1 MGARGASYKVAWL
14 HVTRSVG
21 FLVAAKRRTY
31 AAQGD
36 EATVAALLPGSEQ
49 LEPTPA
55 PCTPS

>member
-1 MGARGASYKVAWL
+1 V
-14 HVTRSVG
+14 VTRDALVG